1 LKKAKQLILSQ
12 PVLVYF
18 DPSKP
23 ITLQVDA
30 SKYRLGAALLQE
42 GKPVAFASKSLNA
55 TEENYAQIEKEL
67 YAILFGCRHFHQY
80 LYGHQVTVQSNHKP
94 LERIM

>member
-1 LKKAKQLILSQ
+1 MRDLLKEDVEFRWDHPQEEALKKAKQLILIQ

-30 SKYRLGAALLQE
+30 SKYGLGAALLQE
-42 GKPVAFASKSLNA
+42 MKPVAFASKSLNA

-67 YAILFGCRHFHQY
+67 YAILFGCQRFH
-80 LYGHQVTVQSNHKP
+80 
-94 LERIM
+94 